1 MMGRR
6 LENMD
11 LPDLKIQT
19 DIVDTGDSGQ
29 VTVSVI
35 DGFSE
40 GNAVVS
46 SYTQDVNAFV
56 VSYDGSSLVIGSSA
70 PNCKVMYRIVSKRV
84 I

>member
-1 MMGRR
+1 MGRR
-6 LENMD
+6 VENMD
-11 LPDLKIQT
+11 LPDVTIQT

-35 DGFSE
+35 DSFPG

-46 SYTQDVNAFV
+46 SYTQDVNVFII
-56 VSYDGSSLVIGSSA
+56 SYDGASLVIGSSA

>member
-1 MMGRR
+1 MGRR

-11 LPDLKIQT
+11 LPDVTIQT
-19 DIVDTGDSGQ
+19 DIVDTGDSGR
-29 VTVSVI
+29 VVVSVI
-35 DGFSE
+35 DAFPG
-40 GNAVVS
+40 GNAVVT

-56 VSYDGSSLVIGSSA
+56 ISFTGKRLVIGSSA